1 MVCTRVWTMKAM
13 VRASFGFYIAKD
25 DRGDEVSERGAEIA
39 GGEVV
44 AGEEV
49 GEIFAEFFCGVDAGL
64 LLGVVE
70 AEVGMAGGTGS
81 AATTAIGE
89 RE

>member
-49 GEIFAEFFCGVDAGL
+49 GQVLADGFGGAGAGFF
-64 LLGVVE
+64 LGVVE

>member
-1 MVCTRVWTMKAM
+1 MKAM